1 MFLIDVNDRERF
13 PESKRVLD
21 QLLEQPLLQQV
32 PIVLLGNKMDIPGCA
47 NEAEVRSYFNFQVRF
62 GGRGA
67 RARSRHSPPA
77 LLRPPP
83 LCARH
88 LALALTAL
96 PNPPPPPSHAPPPAD
111 HWQGQRAHRQGLW
124 HPPP

>member
-1 MFLIDVNDRERF
+1 VFLIDVNDRERF

-47 NEAEVRSYFNFQVRF
+47 NEAEVRSYFNFQVRAW
-62 GGRGA
+62 GRCA
-67 RARSRHSPPA
+67 RRALPLPPA
-77 LLRPPP
+77 LPPP
-83 LCARH
+83 FSLPAAPF
-88 LALALTAL
+88 ALALTAL
-96 PNPPPPPSHAPPPAD
+96 STHPRAPPLPAD
-111 HWQGQRAHRQGLW
+111 HWQGQRAHCQGLW

>member
-47 NEAEVRSYFNFQVRF
+47 GEQEVRSYFNFQVRSEQ
-62 GGRGA
+62 RGPILQ
-67 RARSRHSPPA
+67 RV
-77 LLRPPP
+77 LP
-83 LCARH
+83 LA
-88 LALALTAL
+88 
-96 PNPPPPPSHAPPPAD
+96 
-111 HWQGQRAHRQGLW
+111 
-124 HPPP
+124 